1 MVTARIAS
9 KAAGRV
15 GTVSVG
21 SIPTS
26 RPFSIREQR
35 KKTMFGRAID
45 MDEYNFTAG
54 NFNFYRVPLKR
65 AVLNFFKEHAP
76 EAKVERV
83 CCYGE
88 DRVTIHYVGTLPD
101 TFKRDPFTGLTSI

>member
-1 MVTARIAS
+1 
-9 KAAGRV
+9 
-15 GTVSVG
+15 
-21 SIPTS
+21 
-26 RPFSIREQR
+26 
-35 KKTMFGRAID
+35 MFGRAID

-76 EAKVERV
+76 DAKVERV
-83 CCYGE
+83 CCHGA